1 MTQSTKV
8 VELEQINRDLCIRVR
23 ALDKALSTAKTQIK
37 SLKANHKQDLQN
49 TIFRERYERRLDAE
63 EFNKKF
69 NTMNQKWK
77 NQSYEASKWNFK
89 LLEVKDNIANEN
101 EMQINQEKLKSEC
114 ERLRK
119 PLVMT
124 SDAAVQTV

>member
-63 EFNKKF
+63 EFN
-69 NTMNQKWK
+69 TMNQKWK

-89 LLEVKDNIANEN
+89 LLEVKDNIEQKMT
-101 EMQINQEKLKSEC
+101 EM
-114 ERLRK
+114 
-119 PLVMT
+119 
-124 SDAAVQTV
+124 